1 MEFVALVRAAEPPSD
16 QAFAVCVVYSKSFD
30 WTVSA
35 STDFAA

>member
-16 QAFAVCVVYSKSFD
+16 QAFAVCVV